1 MSDDTIT
8 QVIAA
13 LEVITAAGIGA
24 YWWVW
29 WRRPHEEPWLP
40 VGYVDHE
47 APFVFPDMVLAV
59 VLVVAA
65 VLQVSEQAAGRTLG
79 LIAAGML
86 TFLGIL
92 DLAYFARTDL
102 FRREHEG
109 MVNAGVVSGV
119 LLMAAILVVR
129 FA

>member
-8 QVIAA
+8 WVIAV

-24 YWWVW
+24 YWWTW

-40 VGYVDHE
+40 EGYVDHE

-59 VLVVAA
+59 VLVAAA
-65 VLQVSEQAAGRTLG
+65 VLQMSGQPAGRTLG

-92 DLAYFARTDL
+92 DLAYFARTNM
-102 FRREHEG
+102 FQREHEG
-109 MVNAGVVSGV
+109 IVNAGVVSGV
-119 LLMAAILVVR
+119 LLMALILAVR
-129 FA
+129 FV

>member
-1 MSDDTIT
+1 VSDDTIT
-8 QVIAA
+8 WVIAV

-24 YWWVW
+24 YWLAW

-47 APFVFPDMVLAV
+47 APFVFPDTVLAV

-65 VLQVSEQAAGRTLG
+65 VLQVTEQPAGRRLG
-79 LIAAGML
+79 LVAAGML

-92 DLAYFARTDL
+92 DLAYFARTDM
-102 FRREHEG
+102 FKREHEG
-109 MVNAGVVSGV
+109 IANAGVVSGV
-119 LLMAAILVVR
+119 LLMAVILVVR
-129 FA
+129 FV